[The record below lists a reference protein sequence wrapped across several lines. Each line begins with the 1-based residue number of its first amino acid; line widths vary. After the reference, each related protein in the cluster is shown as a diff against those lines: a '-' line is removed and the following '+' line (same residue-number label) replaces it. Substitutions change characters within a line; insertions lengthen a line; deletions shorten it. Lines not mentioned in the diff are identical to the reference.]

1 MDIKR
6 SGSQHSDKGPA
17 KYFIGSIRIDYLVQT
32 SDPARAL
39 SVSVTLMKLFA
50 AAVIS
55 LSLLASASA
64 QTNQAEAV
72 SGTGTA
78 TNASVQDTQTI
89 KITRSGSQPSRK
101 APAENFTGSV
111 SVEPLFQANDPAR
124 AFGARVTFEPG
135 ARTGWHAH
143 PLGQILIMTAGTGR
157 VQRWGDPVE
166 EIRQGDVVWT
176 PPGQKHWHG
185 ASANTAMTHIA
196 ITEQLGGK
204 TVEWMEKVSDA
215 QYRAPI
221 RAQGAASTVPAP
233 SGASAQP
240 KPSQRSIGDFSPK
253 LAELTDNVL
262 YGDVWERP
270 QLSKRD
276 RSLAT
281 VSALIALNRPDQLR
295 SHFARARE
303 NGVTQEELIETITHL
318 AFYAGWPNA
327 ITAISVAKEV
337 FEKK

>member
-1 MDIKR
+1 
-6 SGSQHSDKGPA
+6 
-17 KYFIGSIRIDYLVQT
+17 
-32 SDPARAL
+32 
-39 SVSVTLMKLFA
+39 MKLLA
-50 AAVIS
+50 ATVIS
-55 LSLLASASA
+55 LSLFASASSQTSG
-64 QTNQAEAV
+64 QTNQAGAV
-72 SGTGTA
+72 SGPGAA
-78 TNASVQDTQTI
+78 TSPSVQDAQTI
-89 KITRSGSQPSRK
+89 RITRSGSQPSRQ

-111 SVEPLFQANDPAR
+111 RVEPLFQANAPAR

-135 ARTGWHAH
+135 ARTAWHAH
-143 PLGQILIMTAGTGR
+143 PLGQILIVTAGTGR

-196 ITEQLGGK
+196 ITEKLDGK

-215 QYRAPI
+215 QYGAPI
-221 RAQGAASTVPAP
+221 RTQGTAMPAP
-233 SGASAQP
+233 GAQP
-240 KPSQRSIGDFSPK
+240 RPSQRAIGDFAPK
-253 LAELTDNVL
+253 LAELTDDVL

-327 ITAISVAKEV
+327 VTAIAVAREV